1 MSLLFVRNGKF
12 IDGLESL
19 QNDRCEAK
27 IAICM
32 QPAVVLCESDGKISI
47 EMPCQRQSCVHKN
60 AKYEKY

>member
-1 MSLLFVRNGKF
+1 M
-12 IDGLESL
+12 ESSQMTWKVYK
-19 QNDRCEAK
+19 QNDTCEAK

-47 EMPCQRQSCVHKN
+47 EMPCQRQPCVHKN